1 MTRYEEILEEY
12 VMKRRL
18 GVLTLVVNACKQ
30 AVIGELLAND
40 IEGDA
45 ESRDAAFLIKEFI
58 AEVVS
63 LLA

>member
-1 MTRYEEILEEY
+1 
-12 VMKRRL
+12 MKLQRSDHSL
-18 GVLTLVVNACKQ
+18 LIVLTLIVNACKQ

-40 IEGDA
+40 IESDA

-63 LLA
+63 L